1 MSDIALMP
9 GHLIR
14 RLHQISTSIFLDGV
28 RAAGHDLTA
37 VQFAAL
43 STLSRYPGIDQAK
56 LAGLIAYDRV
66 TIGGVLDRLE
76 AKGLL
81 TRTVSDRD
89 RRARVLALS
98 ENGQQVLR
106 EVTPVVQALQDEILA
121 GLSPDERATFVA
133 LAEKVSRAGNRR
145 SRAPMVS
152 VDDTLQRN

>member
-1 MSDIALMP
+1 MTDISRMP

-14 RLHQISTSIFLDGV
+14 RMHQISTSIFLDGV

-43 STLSRYPGIDQAK
+43 STLAENPGIDQAR

-76 AKGLL
+76 AKGFL
-81 TRTVSDRD
+81 TRAVSEKD

-98 ENGQQVLR
+98 ETGLQVLK
-106 EVTPVVQALQDEILA
+106 EVTPVVQALQDEILG
-121 GLSPDERATFVA
+121 GLTAEERAAFVA
-133 LAEKVSRAGNRR
+133 LAEKVSSAGNRR
-145 SRAPMVS
+145 SRAPMVG
-152 VDDTLQRN
+152 VNET